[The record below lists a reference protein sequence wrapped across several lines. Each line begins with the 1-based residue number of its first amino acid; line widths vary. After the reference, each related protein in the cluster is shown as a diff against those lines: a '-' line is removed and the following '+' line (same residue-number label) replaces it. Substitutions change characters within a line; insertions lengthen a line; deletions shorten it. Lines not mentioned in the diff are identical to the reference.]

1 MNIAALDRKAAA
13 QAPAAGAAG
22 AAGATASIDQTEDRF
37 LKLLVAQMRN
47 QDPLSPLDN
56 AQVTTQLAQI
66 NTVQGIDRLNA
77 AMQRMLEGS
86 QAGSTSELAA
96 MVGRRVLV
104 EGDALALPADGPARA
119 GFELAEPASGLQLE
133 VLDRSGVVVDTR
145 RLQNLPAG
153 LQTFEWDGNVGG
165 KRQPAGAYTLR
176 LTAADGERPVTAT
189 PLAAVPVQA
198 VLRGADGDR
207 LHLGTHGTRTL
218 AEVRGVL

>member
-1 MNIAALDRKAAA
+1 
-13 QAPAAGAAG
+13 
-22 AAGATASIDQTEDRF
+22 
-37 LKLLVAQMRN
+37 MRN

-86 QAGSTSELAA
+86 GAGSPSELAA

-104 EGDALALPADGPARA
+104 DGDALELPAEGAARA
-119 GFELAEPASGLQLE
+119 GFELAEPASNVAIE
-133 VLDRSGVVVDTR
+133 VLDRNGVVVDTR
-145 RLQNLPAG
+145 RLQDLPAG
-153 LQTFEWDGNVGG
+153 LQTFEWDGTVNGA
-165 KRQPAGAYTLR
+165 RLDAGAYTLR
-176 LTAADGERPVTAT
+176 PRASDGDRPVTAT

-207 LHLGTHGTRTL
+207 LQLGPHGTRALT
-218 AEVRGVL
+218 EVRGVL

>member
-1 MNIAALDRKAAA
+1 MTIAAIRQGADA
-13 QAPAAGAAG
+13 QPQAVGRTGAP
-22 AAGATASIDQTEDRF
+22 GATASIEETEDRF

-77 AMQRMLEGS
+77 SVLRMLEGT

-104 EGDALALPADGPARA
+104 EGDALELPDEGVARG
-119 GFELAEPASGLQLE
+119 GFELADPASSLRLE
-133 VLDRSGVVVDTR
+133 VLDRNGVVVDTR
-145 RLQNLPAG
+145 RMQNLPAG
-153 LQTFEWDGNVGG
+153 LQIFEWDGAVGG
-165 KRQPAGAYTLR
+165 ARRAAGAYTLR
-176 LTAADGERPVTAT
+176 LTANDGERPVTAT

-207 LHLGTHGTRTL
+207 LQLGTFGTRTL
-218 AEVRGVL
+218 TEVRGVL

>member
-1 MNIAALDRKAAA
+1 MTIAALNPSAG
-13 QAPAAGAAG
+13 APAPLAGSTG
-22 AAGATASIDQTEDRF
+22 AGATASIDETGDRF

-77 AMQRMLEGS
+77 AMQRMLDGS
-86 QAGSTSELAA
+86 KAGSTSELAS

-104 EGDALALPADGPARA
+104 DGDAMVLPAEGTARA
-119 GFELAEPASGLQLE
+119 GFELAGPASSVSIE
-133 VLDRSGVVVDTR
+133 VLDGNGVVVDTR

-153 LQTFEWDGNVGG
+153 LQTFDWDGTV
-165 KRQPAGAYTLR
+165 AGTRRDAGVYTLR
-176 LTAADGERPVTAT
+176 LNAVDGERPVAAT

-198 VLRGADGDR
+198 VLRDAEGDR

>member
-1 MNIAALDRKAAA
+1 MTIAALN
-13 QAPAAGAAG
+13 PAAGSPAPLAG
-22 AAGATASIDQTEDRF
+22 PARAGATASIDETEDRF

-77 AMQRMLEGS
+77 AMQRMLDGS
-86 QAGSTSELAA
+86 KAGSTSELAA

-104 EGDALALPADGPARA
+104 DGDALELPAEGAARA
-119 GFELAEPASGLQLE
+119 GFELAEPASSVRIE
-133 VLDRSGVVVDTR
+133 VLDRSGAVVDTR

-153 LQTFEWDGNVGG
+153 LQTFDWDGTVNGA
-165 KRQPAGAYTLR
+165 RRDAGAYTLR
-176 LTAADGERPVTAT
+176 LSAVDGERPVTAT

-207 LHLGTHGTRTL
+207 LHLGTLGTRTL